1 MLGSGG
7 ASLLAVELN
16 PGLLLQDSEGSE
28 LVSDHDGWSQ
38 FVTLLWGLG
47 YLKVWI
53 GLLL

>member
-28 LVSDHDGWSQ
+28 LVSDHCCMESVSNTVVGSG
-38 FVTLLWGLG
+38 VS
-47 YLKVWI
+47 
-53 GLLL
+53 